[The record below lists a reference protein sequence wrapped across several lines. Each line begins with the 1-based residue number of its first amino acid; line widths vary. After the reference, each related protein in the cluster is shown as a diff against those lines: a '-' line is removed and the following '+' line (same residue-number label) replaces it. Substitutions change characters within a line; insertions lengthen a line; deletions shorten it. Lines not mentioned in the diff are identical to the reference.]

1 MMQPKKY
8 NRGHNHQ
15 HDFIMPTRRRLLGS
29 EDINCRLV
37 LLVREFFH
45 RGNTAIPPIL
55 PAANRSIAPESSSRL
70 P

>member
-1 MMQPKKY
+1 MLGRK
-8 NRGHNHQ
+8 
-15 HDFIMPTRRRLLGS
+15 DIDCRLL
-29 EDINCRLV
+29 

-55 PAANRSIAPESSSRL
+55 PAANRSNAPESPHNCGVRVL